1 MDSGHRWRRRQLLNA
16 AIRVMQRTGYHQMS
30 MQALAEEAGVSV
42 GLTYRYFSGK
52 EDVLLAAI
60 LDILDALRAEL
71 PSAADAGGATAAQR
85 LCAGFGAY
93 IQVIDRH
100 RSAVLLTYR
109 KSATLS
115 QAGRSQIKDLEVATA
130 GPLAS
135 AISDGPRQRPV
146 HRLRRQARRPQPGPA
161 GARVGAEAL
170 AVRQEPHRRGLH
182 QATERTRAAGA
193 VRGASS
199 ASRRGYR
206 RPRRTSTTSVARSTQ
221 AAIVTL
227 NRPHRYNAFRGQTVE
242 ELIAAFRAASAD
254 KSVRAVILTGAGDKA
269 FCTGG
274 DVKQRAETRG
284 LRSDRQRPAS
294 RSTPSTS

>member
-1 MDSGHRWRRRQLLNA
+1 MDSGHSWRRRQLLDA

-93 IQVIDRH
+93 IRVIDRH

-109 KSATLS
+109 ESATLS

-135 AISDGPRQRPV
+135 AISDGIASGEFLDCDVELVVHDLVLRAHGWALKHWLFARNRTVEDYIRQQSELVLRALSAARPV
-146 HRLRRQARRPQPGPA
+146 P
-161 GARVGAEAL
+161 
-170 AVRQEPHRRGLH
+170 
-182 QATERTRAAGA
+182 
-193 VRGASS
+193 
-199 ASRRGYR
+199 
-206 RPRRTSTTSVARSTQ
+206 
-221 AAIVTL
+221 
-227 NRPHRYNAFRGQTVE
+227 
-242 ELIAAFRAASAD
+242 
-254 KSVRAVILTGAGDKA
+254 
-269 FCTGG
+269 
-274 DVKQRAETRG
+274 
-284 LRSDRQRPAS
+284 
-294 RSTPSTS
+294 